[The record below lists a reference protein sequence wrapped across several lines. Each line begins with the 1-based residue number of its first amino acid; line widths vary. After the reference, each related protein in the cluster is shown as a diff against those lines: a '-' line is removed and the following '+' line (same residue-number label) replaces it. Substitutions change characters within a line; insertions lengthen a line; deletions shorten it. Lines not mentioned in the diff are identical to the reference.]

1 MFATIKKRKVSPA
14 NKLTQEVINIL
25 NHRNNYVHRINNA
38 PTQHRK
44 NTVTKGFPDIA
55 GTTKKGLF
63 LGVEIKIGD
72 DKQSVE
78 QKEFEISVK
87 DKGGYYFVVS
97 SIEQLYNFINIYYAN
112 I

>member
-1 MFATIKKRKVSPA
+1 MFATINKRRVSPA

-25 NHRNNYVHRINNA
+25 NSRNNYVHRINNA
-38 PTQHRK
+38 PTQRRK

-55 GTTKKGLF
+55 GTSKKGLF
-63 LGVEIKIGD
+63 LGVEIKIGND
-72 DKQSVE
+72 IQSIE
-78 QKEFEISVK
+78 QQEFEISVK
-87 DKGGYYFVVS
+87 NRGGFYFVIS